1 MRQRS
6 SFFQKSLD
14 AWSDFAI
21 DSWLYALRFGLTM
34 LAVLIGWTVVGK
46 LDGEAWLRLGSEWRG
61 AAGLVLAAGI
71 VLAIAL
77 RAERIL
83 ASQKK
88 GRKPPVNGGRTKPTK
103 RRQRRVNRKR
113 TRK

>member
-1 MRQRS
+1 MLNR
-6 SFFQKSLD
+6 SLD
-14 AWSDFAI
+14 AWSDFAV

-34 LAVLIGWTVVGK
+34 LAVLIGWTLIGK

-61 AAGLVLAAGI
+61 AAGLILAIGI

-77 RAERIL
+77 RAERVL

-88 GRKPPVNGGRTKPTK
+88 GRKPPTNGGRTKSAR
-103 RRQRRVNRKR
+103 RRQRRVNPKR